1 LNQKKYQPV
10 AESFGLSLE
19 ASLFTKI
26 KIGFVSVF
34 GDLFAESVINVF
46 KKATI
51 AYVTKLEKLEEIA
64 GNKNKNFFRYVVLQ
78 EKLQAQ
84 ALTLLGEDKYQ
95 QAVFI
100 LNDFVAKYD
109 T

>member
-1 LNQKKYQPV
+1 M

-64 GNKNKNFFRYVVLQ
+64 GNKNFFRYVVLQ

>member
-64 GNKNKNFFRYVVLQ
+64 GNKNFFRYVVLQ